1 MLHEPLKPAANC
13 LSGGLIGKQK
23 QRSCR
28 CFNWC
33 SQSSPVGLHGFDSSC
48 SQCPDGRGQC
58 YCHLHSVGAAASQG
72 APAGA
77 RVSKQLE
84 PCREKAFPSSWS
96 WIPAVCGRWASRWC
110 NVGEM
115 QNSGEC
121 STGSCKNSGEVKS
134 TSVNTM
140 TGTWWQCSSSSECRL
155 LRMTKKLLLPEHY
168 LLWGLLYVL
177 QHLLD
182 PLWAAQSLRHSI
194 QKLQCLGT
202 LLDILD
208 ICWW

>member
-1 MLHEPLKPAANC
+1 MEVNASTSLVQTLQSCTMYNQRCLACPDYETLKESLALMLHEPLKPAANC

-96 WIPAVCGRWASRWC
+96 WIPAVCGR
-110 NVGEM
+110 
-115 QNSGEC
+115 
-121 STGSCKNSGEVKS
+121 
-134 TSVNTM
+134 
-140 TGTWWQCSSSSECRL
+140 
-155 LRMTKKLLLPEHY
+155 
-168 LLWGLLYVL
+168 
-177 QHLLD
+177 
-182 PLWAAQSLRHSI
+182 
-194 QKLQCLGT
+194 
-202 LLDILD
+202 
-208 ICWW
+208 